1 MDFEPSEDQRA
12 IQEVARRYARER
24 LLPDYQARERAGRF
38 DRDLVREMG
47 ALGLIAPDL
56 PERFGGA
63 GVDGVTAG
71 LLVEEIAYGDLSVS
85 YVQLLAMLCGGVLAE
100 HAKDGVASDVVPRI
114 ASGEALIALGLTE
127 PGGGTDA
134 ARLELRARRD
144 GSDWVLN
151 GEKASISCAAQA
163 DVILVAARTGAKGDG
178 ARGVTAFLV
187 DLDAPGIQRSAY
199 DDLGSRAVGRGSVW
213 FEGVRVPDERRVGD
227 VGQGFSQVMRGFDYS
242 RALIGLM
249 CVGPAQ
255 ASLDETW
262 PYTIEREAFGR
273 PIAEFQGV
281 TFPLAELDTQ
291 VQAVR
296 LLCQR
301 TLWLRDRGRPHT
313 REAAMCKW
321 WAPRVAVDTIHQC
334 LLTHGHLGYSRDLPH
349 QQRLRDV
356 MGLEIGDGTAQISK
370 LIIARETVGR
380 AAVQYAR

>member
-1 MDFEPSEDQRA
+1 MHFGATDDQKA
-12 IQEVARRYARER
+12 LQEAARRYARER
-24 LLPDYQARERAGRF
+24 LLPRYQEREKEGRF
-38 DRDLVREMG
+38 DRAMVREMG
-47 ALGLIAPDL
+47 ELGLIAPDL
-56 PERFGGA
+56 PEAFGGL

-85 YVQLLAMLCGGVLAE
+85 YVQLLAMLCGGVIARHARPELAS
-100 HAKDGVASDVVPRI
+100 AVLPGII
-114 ASGEALIALGLTE
+114 AGETLVALGLTE
-127 PGGGTDA
+127 PRGGTDA
-134 ARLELRARRD
+134 AHLALRAERD
-144 GSDWVLN
+144 GADWVLS

-163 DVILVAARTGAKGDG
+163 DVILLAARTAGEG

-187 DLDAPGIQRSAY
+187 DLDAPGITRSAY
-199 DDLGSRAVGRGSVW
+199 DDLGSLAVGRGSIW
-213 FEGVRVPDERRVGD
+213 LDGVRVSDTRRVGD
-227 VGQGFSQVMRGFDYS
+227 EGKGFTQVMQGFDYS

-262 PYTIEREAFGR
+262 PYTLEREAFGR

-281 TFPLAELDTQ
+281 TFPLAECDTH
-291 VQAVR
+291 VQAAR
-296 LLCQR
+296 LLCQK
-301 TLWLRDRGRPHT
+301 TLWLRDQGQAHT

-380 AAVQYAR
+380 AAVQYARK